1 MCVHRKTIHVLVGKC
16 VFFYVVAQ
24 AFGKRYKSFQST
36 HMHGRCGYGSIPI
49 NTIFRGM
56 NIHLPAILML
66 LLVLTHCH
74 VCTCSWHRGSLL
86 PGGAASSKP
95 PKVPRKTWRRRHS
108 PGDSKWSWR
117 PWTRPPSSWYLGT
130 MVTMGDQIVTP
141 TPPWLGQFWLQF
153 GWNMR
158 WINGCL
164 GRWNR
169 PHHLSGQVS
178 PKDLVA
184 GKIKSLAFSA
194 PTRCRWIGS
203 GAGVI
208 CRLNFLKWNELIRS
222 NSNWLGPMMVGTRG
236 CSFHFLTLHRTI
248 LGCCGW
254 SQDWWSD
261 PCGSHHGRDASL
273 SWVGVNTDGP

>member
-1 MCVHRKTIHVLVGKC
+1 MSWWESA
-16 VFFYVVAQ
+16 FFYVVAQ
-24 AFGKRYKSFQST
+24 AFGKRYLEF
-36 HMHGRCGYGSIPI
+36 PI
-49 NTIFRGM
+49 NTHAWEMSVDRCCQVGRRVQNHPKCRARPGEDGTVPGTQSGAEDHGRG
-56 NIHLPAILML
+56 
-66 LLVLTHCH
+66 
-74 VCTCSWHRGSLL
+74 
-86 PGGAASSKP
+86 
-95 PKVPRKTWRRRHS
+95 RH
-108 PGDSKWSWR
+108 PVGIW
-117 PWTRPPSSWYLGT
+117 GT
-130 MVTMGDQIVTP
+130 MVTVGDQIVTP

-169 PHHLSGQVS
+169 PHLSGQVS